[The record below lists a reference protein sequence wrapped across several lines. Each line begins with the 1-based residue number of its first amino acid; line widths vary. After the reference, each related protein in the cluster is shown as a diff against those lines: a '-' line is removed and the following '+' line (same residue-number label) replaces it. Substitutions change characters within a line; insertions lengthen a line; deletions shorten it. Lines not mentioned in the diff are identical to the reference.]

1 MGYGEAL
8 VPAQRVPGFSPGE
21 WPVLS
26 AVTAEGYGEAIVT
39 GLANRAFRPGEWPV
53 CRRSTAAGRGAQ
65 RGVPGGSPPRA
76 SSRGTKLWR

>member
-26 AVTAEGYGEAIVT
+26 AVTAAGYGEAIVT
-39 GLANRAFRPGEWPV
+39 GLANRAVRPGEWPV
-53 CRRSTAAGRGAQ
+53 CRRSTTAGREAHAG
-65 RGVPGGSPPRA
+65 GSGGSPPRA
-76 SSRGTKLWR
+76 STGGTKLWR